1 MQDFAALKV
10 ITLNLAHGRKD
21 AWHQALLKRATI
33 QANLDEVVRIL
44 QHEQPDVVAL
54 QEADAPSLW
63 SGRFHH
69 VAYLS
74 EKTGIPYFVLGEHVR
89 RMRLAYGTALV
100 SRHHLQDATSY
111 RFSPSPPTPLKGM
124 VVGTIQWPGKDD
136 VLLDL
141 VSVHLDFSRKSV
153 RRRQAREIID
163 RLAGRSRP
171 LVLMGDFNCGFCAKD
186 PTLSMLAGELNLQ
199 THEGTSTGRNQ
210 SCRVVKNKIRALSV
224 PLLPVPCLRLGSLS
238 LPHTPKTVCVVRVV
252 RTPFSSRAPSEAEGN
267 VPHEDEHQHDHK
279 QQPQATAGAVAP
291 ASAVAP
297 SWQAAHEQH
306 DDNNQQEQTHSQ
318 PLSIV

>member
-1 MQDFAALKV
+1 MRDSTTLKV
-10 ITLNLAHGRKD
+10 VTLNLAHGRKD

-44 QHEQPDVVAL
+44 EREQPDVVAL

-100 SRHHLQDATSY
+100 SRHHLQDATSH
-111 RFSPSPPTPLKGM
+111 RFSPSPPTLLKGM
-124 VVGTIQWPGKDD
+124 VVGTIDWPGKDR
-136 VLLDL
+136 VLLDV

-153 RRRQAREIID
+153 RQRQAREIID
-163 RLAGRSRP
+163 RLASRQRP

-186 PTLSMLAGELNLQ
+186 PTLSMVAGELNLQ
-199 THEGTSTGRNQ
+199 THEPWATDMVSFPARNKRFDWIMI
-210 SCRVVKNKIRALSV
+210 SAEFDFLEYRTLPDVLSDHRAV
-224 PLLPVPCLRLGSLS
+224 IATLRLARRQARAKSFPSSGS
-238 LPHTPKTVCVVRVV
+238 
-252 RTPFSSRAPSEAEGN
+252 E
-267 VPHEDEHQHDHK
+267 
-279 QQPQATAGAVAP
+279 P
-291 ASAVAP
+291 ADP
-297 SWQAAHEQH
+297 
-306 DDNNQQEQTHSQ
+306 
-318 PLSIV
+318 IG